1 MIQAFNRQSF
11 SDESRKRACYGD
23 DIMAPGQP
31 GAARVHHSPGA
42 LSLRASAT
50 KGPPIAQRRLRP
62 STNSELLSCSNG
74 RKMAWPAAPRARLY
88 RRSTVTCRVRMNPV
102 TAQDLREQATA
113 WLRREWPEAVII
125 PELGVAA
132 WGGARLDLAAVTE
145 TELIGVE
152 IKGDGDSTARLT
164 LQGMLYS
171 SVCTRMFLL
180 PSKNLR
186 EKCLKAK
193 PPGWLMARNGA
204 GGWWQASKAQGR
216 SGAGFGGDGKHLPT
230 SAVRL
235 VDLLW
240 ADEVKVAIDI
250 HGVYAG
256 QNLGREAQVAALAEE
271 LPLKVLRPTVYW
283 LLNRRRWETA
293 RFGSKQILRPDASAS

>member
-1 MIQAFNRQSF
+1 MTS
-11 SDESRKRACYGD
+11 
-23 DIMAPGQP
+23 
-31 GAARVHHSPGA
+31 
-42 LSLRASAT
+42 
-50 KGPPIAQRRLRP
+50 
-62 STNSELLSCSNG
+62 
-74 RKMAWPAAPRARLY
+74 
-88 RRSTVTCRVRMNPV
+88 V
-102 TAQDLREQATA
+102 TAHDLCEQATA
-113 WLRREWPEAVII
+113 WLRREWPRAVII
-125 PELGVAA
+125 PELSVAA

-171 SVCTRMFLL
+171 SVCSRMFLL
-180 PSKNLR
+180 PSRDLR

-204 GGWWQASKAQGR
+204 GTWWQAAKAQGR
-216 SGAGFGGDGKHLPT
+216 SLSSFGDDDKHLPT

-240 ADEVKVAIDI
+240 ADEIKTAIDI
-250 HGVYAG
+250 HGVYVG
-256 QNLGREAQVAALAEE
+256 QNLGREAQITALAEE

-283 LLNRRRWETA
+283 LLYRRRWETA
-293 RFGSKQILRPDASAS
+293 RFGAKQILRPDLSAA